1 MFKRAVTE
9 IVGTELIALSPDEP
23 LEAAIGLM
31 REKRVSC
38 VLAVDGDRVVGIMT
52 ERDLVKA
59 LPNGFDPA
67 APVRS
72 LMSRPVSGIMENL
85 TVEDACRMLTDGEI
99 RHLAVLDARGAL
111 RGVITNSN
119 VVDALAVEY
128 MCENTLCSEIMNP
141 AVVAVSPETPLGRAA
156 ELMVERRIGSVVAAE
171 GDRPQGV
178 VSERDL
184 AHRGAELHGLLDR
197 PISEFMSGPAVAVPP
212 DGMVYK
218 VILYMKQKKVRR
230 VLIVDRDGRL
240 LGIMSQSDLVKAYP
254 RFL

>member
-1 MFKRAVTE
+1 MFKRSVSE
-9 IVGTELIALSPDEP
+9 IVGPDLIALAPDEP
-23 LEAAIGLM
+23 IEAAIGLM

-38 VLAVDGDRVVGIMT
+38 VLAVDGEKVVGIMT

-99 RHLAVLDARGAL
+99 RHLAVLDVKGAL

-128 MCENTLCSEIMNP
+128 MCENTLCSEVMNP
-141 AVVAVSPETPLGRAA
+141 AAVAVSPETTLKRAA
-156 ELMVERRIGSVVAAE
+156 ELMIERRVGYVVAVD
-171 GDRPQGV
+171 GDKPQGV

-184 AHRGAELHGLLDR
+184 AHRASELVRLMDR
-197 PISEFMSGPAVAVPP
+197 PVSEFMSGPAVVVPP

-218 VILYMKQKKVRR
+218 VILYMKQKRVRR
-230 VLIVDRDGRL
+230 VVVVDRDGRL

>member
-1 MFKRAVTE
+1 MFKRAVSE
-9 IVGTELIALSPDEP
+9 LVGTDLIVLAPDES
-23 LEAAIGLM
+23 LGSAVGLM

-38 VLAVDGDRVVGIMT
+38 VLAVDKGKVMGIMT

-72 LMSRPVSGIMENL
+72 LMSRPVSGIMQNL

-99 RHLAVLDARGAL
+99 RHLAVLDVHGAL

-119 VVDALAVEY
+119 VADALAVEF
-128 MCENTLCSEIMNP
+128 MCENTLCSEVMNP
-141 AVVAVSPETPLGRAA
+141 AVVSVSPETALGRAA
-156 ELMVERRIGSVVAAE
+156 ELMIERRIGSVVAAV
-171 GDRPQGV
+171 GDKPQGV

-184 AHRGAELHGLLDR
+184 AHRAVGFPGLLDR
-197 PISEFMSGPAVAVPP
+197 PVSEFMGSPAVVVPP

-218 VILYMKQKKVRR
+218 VILYMKQKRVRR
-230 VLIVDRDGRL
+230 VVIVDRDGRI
-240 LGIMSQSDLVKAYP
+240 LGIMSQSNLVKAYT